1 MWSEA
6 APTTL
11 ANMSA
16 PPRST
21 VMLPRLAARRRS
33 AGGAGAVAPES
44 APTSTPR
51 EQVVG
56 PGGGKLL
63 SQALCL
69 ARIELPTAV
78 CAHLQMGIRAPLLLK
93 RLGLARALVA
103 IARHAGDAGRPSARV
118 RAARLELDA
127 VGELGEA
134 ELVSELTSRIGSLV
148 WPAWVPRACM
158 VMPLG
163 SDIAAGVDGLT
174 PAKRP
179 KGVVCPL
186 LAARL
191 VSAMRGPVFLRD
203 GAPSL
208 ARLLDLFGGTTPSG
222 IFELWLPVRPGS
234 VRPVVHRPVP
244 RTPSARTGEKP

>member
-21 VMLPRLAARRRS
+21 VMLPRLAAHRRT
-33 AGGAGAVAPES
+33 AGGAGAVTAES
-44 APTSTPR
+44 AQTSNLR
-51 EQVVG
+51 EPAVG

-69 ARIELPTAV
+69 ARIELPIAV
-78 CAHLQMGIRAPLLLK
+78 CAHLQMGLCAPLLLK

-103 IARHAGDAGRPSARV
+103 IARHANDAGRPSTRV

-127 VGELGEA
+127 VGGLGEA
-134 ELVSELTSRIGSLV
+134 ELVSELTSRIGSVV

-158 VMPLG
+158 VMHFG
-163 SDIAAGVDGLT
+163 SDIAASVDGLA
-174 PAKRP
+174 PARPP

-191 VSAMRGPVFLRD
+191 VSAIRGPVFLRD

-208 ARLLDLFGGTTPSG
+208 ARLLDLFSNTTPSG
-222 IFELWLPVRPGS
+222 VFELWLPVRPGS
-234 VRPVVHRPVP
+234 VRPVVPGIAP
-244 RTPSARTGEKP
+244 DTPSARTGVKP

>member
-16 PPRST
+16 
-21 VMLPRLAARRRS
+21 
-33 AGGAGAVAPES
+33 
-44 APTSTPR
+44 
-51 EQVVG
+51 
-56 PGGGKLL
+56 GGKLL

-103 IARHAGDAGRPSARV
+103 IARHASDAGRPSARV

-127 VGELGEA
+127 VGELAEA
-134 ELVSELTSRIGSLV
+134 ELVAELTSRIGSV
-148 WPAWVPRACM
+148 GWPAWVPRACM
-158 VMPLG
+158 VMHLS
-163 SDIAAGVDGLT
+163 SDIAAGVDGLA
-174 PAKRP
+174 PARP
-179 KGVVCPL
+179 PQGVVCPL

-208 ARLLDLFGGTTPSG
+208 ARLLDLFSDTTPSG
-222 IFELWLPVRPGS
+222 VFELWLPVRPGS
-234 VRPVVHRPVP
+234 VRPVEPGPAP
-244 RTPSARTGEKP
+244 RTSSARIGEKS

>member
-6 APTTL
+6 TPTTL

-21 VMLPRLAARRRS
+21 VMLPRLGADTRTAGS
-33 AGGAGAVAPES
+33 AGAIAAES
-44 APTSTPR
+44 AQTSTPR
-51 EQVVG
+51 ELAVG

-69 ARIELPTAV
+69 ARIELPIAV
-78 CAHLQMGIRAPLLLK
+78 CAHLQMGICAPLLHE

-103 IARHAGDAGRPSARV
+103 IARHAGDAGRSRARV

-134 ELVSELTSRIGSLV
+134 ELVAELTSRIGSV
-148 WPAWVPRACM
+148 GWPAWVPRVCM

-163 SDIAAGVDGLT
+163 SDIASGVYGLK
-174 PAKRP
+174 PALPP

-208 ARLLDLFGGTTPSG
+208 ARLLDLFRGTTPSG
-222 IFELWLPVRPGS
+222 TFELWLPVRPGT
-234 VRPVVHRPVP
+234 VRPFMAGPAVP
-244 RTPSARTGEKP
+244 APSATTGENS

>member
-1 MWSEA
+1 MRMRPE
-6 APTTL
+6 PGPPML

-21 VMLPRLAARRRS
+21 VMLPRLEAGARIE
-33 AGGAGAVAPES
+33 GGAGVVAPES
-44 APTSTPR
+44 AQTSNLR
-51 EQVVG
+51 ELTVG

-78 CAHLQMGIRAPLLLK
+78 CAHLQMGIGAPLLTK

-103 IARHAGDAGRPSARV
+103 IARHAGRPGARV
-118 RAARLELDA
+118 LAARLELDA

-134 ELVSELTSRIGSLV
+134 ELVSELTSRIGSVV

-158 VMPLG
+158 VMPFG
-163 SDIAAGVDGLT
+163 NDVAAGVDGLA
-174 PAKRP
+174 PARSP
-179 KGVVCPL
+179 NGVACPL

-208 ARLLDLFGGTTPSG
+208 ARLLDLFSGTTPSG
-222 IFELWLPVRPGS
+222 VFELWLPVRPGS
-234 VRPVVHRPVP
+234 VRPVVPGIAP
-244 RTPSARTGEKP
+244 STPSARTGEKP